1 MLRKC
6 SDRQVPVL
14 GLLDA
19 VVFDMDGVLL
29 DSSPIHAAAYLEALE
44 AFPIPSFQYSR
55 LAGLRSKDGIR
66 QILSDNGIALAEEQ
80 IDSIA
85 VAKSKIALERM
96 VRENPIVPGARAV
109 LESLSRRCKLALAS
123 SGSAASVN
131 AFLDSN
137 GIRRFFECVLH
148 SGDIVSAKPSPEI
161 FLAAFERLRIAP
173 EKCAVVEDAVAG
185 IQAAR
190 AAGGVVFGIPATC
203 AVSDLVQAGA
213 DFIIDTLEDLLK

>member
-1 MLRKC
+1 LLRRC
-6 SDRQVPVL
+6 SDREVPAL
-14 GLLDA
+14 GSLDA

-29 DSSPIHAAAYLEALE
+29 DSSPIHAAAYLEALG

-55 LAGLRSKDGIR
+55 LAGLRTKDGIR
-66 QILSDNGIALAEEQ
+66 RILSENGIALAEEQ

-85 VAKSKIALERM
+85 AVKSKIALERM
-96 VRENPIVPGARAV
+96 IRENPIAPGARGV
-109 LESLSRRCKLALAS
+109 LESLSPRHKLALAS

-131 AFLDSN
+131 AFLDCN
-137 GIRRFFECVLH
+137 GLRSFFECVLH

-161 FLAAFERLRIAP
+161 FLAAFQRLGIPP

-203 AVSDLVQAGA
+203 AARDLEQAGA
-213 DFIIDTLEDLLK
+213 DFIIESLEDLLK